1 MKNIEP
7 NEVYTTEEA
16 RSFLKV
22 SSSTIKRFLK
32 NGIIQANK
40 VGGRYRIWGKEIL
53 RLVSPEAEKK
63 AVNFYQRLKQKTK
76 KTIEKW

>member
-53 RLVSPEAEKK
+53 RLVSPKVEKR
-63 AVNFYQRLKQKTK
+63 AVNFYQRLKEKTK